1 MNEPIII
8 KKYANR
14 RLYNTKKS
22 AYITLEQLAQI
33 IKEGAWVEVK
43 DAKSGDDVTDFILTQ
58 IILEKARQQK
68 AFLPASL
75 LHLIIRYGDT
85 MLEEFFSRYLEQ
97 IINNYL
103 TYKNSMETQF
113 RHFMDVSMN
122 MPGQTPPAW
131 PGFDPFPMGSDKPE
145 EKE

>member
-1 MNEPIII
+1 MSEPILI

-14 RLYNTKKS
+14 RLYNTKES
-22 AYITLEQLAQI
+22 AYITLEQLADL
-33 IKEGAWVEVK
+33 IKDGAWVEVK
-43 DAKSGDDVTDFILTQ
+43 DAKSGEDVTDFILTQ
-58 IILEKARQQK
+58 IVLEKSRQKK
-68 AFLPASL
+68 ALLPASL

-113 RHFMDVSMN
+113 RHFVDVSMG

-131 PGFDPFPMGSDKPE
+131 PGFGPFPVQPDKPE
-145 EKE
+145 DKE